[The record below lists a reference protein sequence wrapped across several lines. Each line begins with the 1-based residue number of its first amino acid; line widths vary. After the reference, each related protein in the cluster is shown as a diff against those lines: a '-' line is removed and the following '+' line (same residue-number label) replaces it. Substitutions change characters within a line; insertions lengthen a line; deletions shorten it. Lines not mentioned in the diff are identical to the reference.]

1 MQRATGTV
9 KWFSPEKG
17 FGFIKREDGSDV
29 FVHHS
34 GISGNGFKTLNEG
47 ERVEFEIL
55 QEPKGLK
62 AYNVVRLD
70 VPEGE
75 EEQQPQFSGPR
86 AGYASTDRGAGYGRG
101 GYDRGGYGND
111 RAGGYGNDRGG
122 GGYNRGGGYDRGG
135 DRGAWARDDNR
146 GGQRGGYD
154 RGGRTPGAGGYN
166 AAPRRDDDRP
176 TRGWN
181 GE

>member
-9 KWFSPEKG
+9 KWFSSEKG
-17 FGFIKREDGSDV
+17 FGFIRREDGSDV

-70 VPEGE
+70 APEGDDE
-75 EEQQPQFSGPR
+75 RQPQFSGPR
-86 AGYASTDRGAGYGRG
+86 SAGYGNDRGGDRSGGYGRG

-111 RAGGYGNDRGG
+111 RGGGGYGNDRGG
-122 GGYNRGGGYDRGG
+122 GYGDRGGWGDARGDYRGGSRGGGAYGRSSGG
-135 DRGAWARDDNR
+135 S
-146 GGQRGGYD
+146 GY
-154 RGGRTPGAGGYN
+154 G
-166 AAPRRDDDRP
+166 APRRDDDRP
-176 TRGWN
+176 ARDWDDRQP
-181 GE
+181 

>member
-1 MQRATGTV
+1 MQRDTGTV
-9 KWFSPEKG
+9 KWFSSEKG

-70 VPEGE
+70 APEGADE
-75 EEQQPQFSGPR
+75 PQPRFNAPRPSGYGNDG
-86 AGYASTDRGAGYGRG
+86 GYGSGRDSGYGSGRGGGYGDRGYDRG
-101 GYDRGGYGND
+101 GYDRGGFGRGD
-111 RAGGYGNDRGG
+111 GYGASPRGQG
-122 GGYNRGGGYDRGG
+122 
-135 DRGAWARDDNR
+135 
-146 GGQRGGYD
+146 
-154 RGGRTPGAGGYN
+154 
-166 AAPRRDDDRP
+166 
-176 TRGWN
+176 RGW
-181 GE
+181 GRE

>member
-1 MQRATGTV
+1 MERDTGTV
-9 KWFSPEKG
+9 KWFSSEKG

-70 VPEGE
+70 VPEGGD
-75 EEQQPQFSGPR
+75 EQQPQFSGPR
-86 AGYASTDRGAGYGRG
+86 GGYGGEPRSGGYGRP
-101 GYDRGGYGND
+101 DSGYGND
-111 RAGGYGNDRGG
+111 RGGGYGNDRGG
-122 GGYNRGGGYDRGG
+122 GYGNSRGGGFGDRGGGYGRGDG
-135 DRGAWARDDNR
+135 YGGSPRGS
-146 GGQRGGYD
+146 YD
-154 RGGRTPGAGGYN
+154 RGPGRSWG
-166 AAPRRDDDRP
+166 R
-176 TRGWN
+176 
-181 GE
+181 E

>member
-70 VPEGE
+70 APEGDDE
-75 EEQQPQFSGPR
+75 RQPQFSGPR
-86 AGYASTDRGAGYGRG
+86 AYGTDRG
-101 GYDRGGYGND
+101 ND
-111 RAGGYGNDRGG
+111 RGNDRGG
-122 GGYNRGGGYDRGG
+122 GYGRGGGYDRGG
-135 DRGAWARDDNR
+135 GYGD
-146 GGQRGGYD
+146 RGGYD
-154 RGGRTPGAGGYN
+154 RGGWGGGRDEYRGAPRGGQRGYGNGNGNSGGGYN
-166 AAPRRDDDRP
+166 GGGYGRRDERPAPSWDDAQ
-176 TRGWN
+176 
-181 GE
+181 

>member
-1 MQRATGTV
+1 MERDTGTV
-9 KWFSPEKG
+9 KWFSSEKG

-34 GISGNGFKTLNEG
+34 GITGNGFKTLNEG

-70 VPEGE
+70 APEG

-86 AGYASTDRGAGYGRG
+86 GGGYGERAGGYGRSDYG
-101 GYDRGGYGND
+101 SDRG
-111 RAGGYGNDRGG
+111 GGYGNDRGG
-122 GGYNRGGGYDRGG
+122 GYGNSRGGGYGDRGG
-135 DRGAWARDDNR
+135 YGRSDGYGGAPRGGGFDRGP
-146 GGQRGGYD
+146 
-154 RGGRTPGAGGYN
+154 GRSWG
-166 AAPRRDDDRP
+166 R
-176 TRGWN
+176 
-181 GE
+181 E

>member
-1 MQRATGTV
+1 MERDTGTV
-9 KWFSPEKG
+9 KWFSSEKG

-70 VPEGE
+70 APAE
-75 EEQQPQFSGPR
+75 EEERQPQFSGPR
-86 AGYASTDRGAGYGRG
+86 SSGYADDRAGFGRSS
-101 GYDRGGYGND
+101 GYDR
-111 RAGGYGNDRGG
+111 GYGNDRGG
-122 GGYNRGGGYDRGG
+122 GAPRGGGYGDRGG
-135 DRGAWARDDNR
+135 YGGGRDDYRGAGAPR
-146 GGQRGGYD
+146 GGGGYNRAPSSAPRGGYD
-154 RGGRTPGAGGYN
+154 RPA
-166 AAPRRDDDRP
+166 
-176 TRGWN
+176 RGW
-181 GE
+181 GEE

>member
-1 MQRATGTV
+1 MERDTGTV
-9 KWFSPEKG
+9 KWFSSEKG

-70 VPEGE
+70 APAEDDERQPE
-75 EEQQPQFSGPR
+75 FSGPR
-86 AGYASTDRGAGYGRG
+86 PTGYGDDRGGGYGRG

-111 RAGGYGNDRGG
+111 RGGAGGGSRGGGFGDRGGYGRDDYRGAGAPRGG
-122 GGYNRGGGYDRGG
+122 GFNRAPSAGARGF
-135 DRGAWARDDNR
+135 
-146 GGQRGGYD
+146 
-154 RGGRTPGAGGYN
+154 
-166 AAPRRDDDRP
+166 DRP
-176 TRGWN
+176 ARGW
-181 GE
+181 GEE